1 MQVQFIKQK
10 MERLIFREE
19 QSFRQSFVP
28 WILLPAWLLTFGMF
42 SFGMYHQLYLGKP
55 YGDNPMS
62 NNGLIWSGIASIA
75 IVTAVSVFVLSGHLV
90 TEIWSDGIRYKFPPL
105 ILKVKHIPLAEIS
118 SAEVSK
124 YNPIGEFGG
133 WGWRKRF
140 ISRKTAYNI
149 SGNIGL
155 RVILK
160 DGRQILFGTKKQ
172 DDMKRAIDK
181 MLQRNTDK
189 YFV

>member
-1 MQVQFIKQK
+1 

-28 WILLPAWLLTFGMF
+28 WILLPVWLLTFGVF
-42 SFGMYHQLYLGKP
+42 AFGLYQQLYIGKP

-62 NNGLIWSGIASIA
+62 DTGLIWSGIASVA
-75 IVTAVSVFVLSGHLV
+75 IVTAVTLLIFSGHLV

-105 ILKVKHIPLAEIS
+105 ITRVKHISLAEIA
-118 SAEVSK
+118 SADVSK

-155 RVILK
+155 RIILK
-160 DGRQILFGTKKQ
+160 DGRQVMFGTKKQ
-172 DDMKRAIDK
+172 EEMKRAVDK
-181 MLQRNTDK
+181 MLQRNSDK
-189 YFV
+189 YSV